1 MTEALT
7 AQVGTPVF
15 RRPLYVLILDGE
27 PERRVQ
33 LAATLGRCEGQV
45 FQWTLCATV
54 AEALAAL
61 AQAAM
66 PVDVLLIDQHLPPD
80 TDGITVLPELLRLS
94 PDSSAVVFTE
104 ASDAEAGRRARAAG
118 AYSYLPR
125 PFSAEALLH
134 LLANLSAW
142 RQTRDQL
149 TWFAVI
155 NRFAEDAQHLYAAPA
170 LEAMIVQR
178 GLELGFDRARL
189 WVSSDGGQTLIAAA
203 SAGCEAL
210 EPFRGLRLRAAE
222 SPYLMR
228 VVQSRAPVIF
238 HELEHGKSWL
248 KQQRAG
254 RSFAPPVGEWVGLP
268 LRAGDVFR
276 GALMLDRRRATP
288 LRQDHLLQ
296 QALILF
302 ARQVGAALERT
313 ALQTETEILSQIGR
327 LAGADPAE
335 RSDEALL
342 EEVRQVLSARLD
354 VENFIVAMRSETSG
368 WIELLL
374 DVREGVR
381 GERRSLPP
389 GQGMI
394 HQHLV
399 QSRPVLLRTPQ
410 QIRAF
415 RQQHRILRLERRM
428 VARSWLGVPLLV
440 AGRAVGALVV
450 FSTRHAEWFSESDQ
464 RFLEAVAAQIAGP
477 LHNRRLREAA
487 ELTNRRLTL
496 LQRATAALIAMG
508 DEPQDEER
516 LWHAALTVI
525 TAGYGLCYNL
535 AAFFSLHRGRTLLRG
550 RLAIGQVTLK
560 QARRAWAAD
569 EERGQTFEHYLEQL
583 RQGAIPPTVLDGLV
597 RGLEIP
603 IHDATGALGEAVLR
617 LTCVRVPESELTRR
631 FPPNLAA
638 CLPPAD
644 YEVAPVM
651 VARRRFGV
659 VIVANPHLRRPLDE
673 MPRDLLTTWLA
684 QVALIVETR
693 RQRNAGEQLAE
704 ISRAVLARAADH
716 PLHETLEEL
725 CRSARV
731 LMSASCVA
739 ILPLEPGSSLPRL
752 RFAAARAAGDGLRE
766 PALLRSAWSPG
777 PEHFIRQILE
787 APGPLAV
794 ENAHEPPWTVPGD
807 PEPGF
812 VSREHLRSFIAAPIV
827 DHVAGD
833 WRGALVVGYRSQR
846 SFEERDRGLLGS
858 FAELVGQAMRNY
870 DERASFEREQEV
882 FATLL
887 QETLRLNLDAPD
899 AERILFTR
907 ILQAATVLLNRPDA
921 SLGLILRAWQR
932 PDRLGQARVIRRE
945 YFLLG
950 DTLQE
955 VEDPDLYRGITGRA
969 FETGEPQLV
978 HDVRE
983 PPWNARFFDRFSRE
997 TRAELDVLIRLEDQ
1011 VLGLIN
1017 VESPQVGAFTPAH
1030 CEALKR
1036 LANVVALA
1044 IDVSQTQRQL
1054 RELYKAVEPMIVAGT
1069 LQTTL
1074 QAVLEQIL
1082 ILAPNLSAVTIWYWD
1097 EQRRALAPGVTHG
1110 VRYETH
1116 LVEDPNYT
1124 EETVLGRV
1132 VRRLD
1137 PVWAEDARAEPVLEG
1152 RFVREEEVASCVAF
1166 PLQIGETPTD
1176 EEPVGVPIWLPP
1188 FPDGRQRRVIGVLFL
1203 VYRQPHRFTRR
1214 ERVILPIVAGVV
1226 AACIRDTF
1234 HVERLAARQSQLQA
1248 AAKLARAVLEATLD
1262 LDETLRR
1269 MLAILRDLLQN
1280 EHRRLGLSV
1289 LLADE
1294 SEQHLSF
1301 TPASR
1306 EFYHWEFV
1314 VERQIFPIAPQGN
1327 GAGAQPGTIAA
1338 RVARKA
1344 REQRR
1349 AVLETINDVRTDPDY
1364 VQANPGTLAQLTLAL
1379 LNPER
1384 ETPHPRL
1391 LGVLVIEANRTNA
1404 FSHTDEQLIE
1414 RLAPTISLA
1423 IARARENRERRFS
1436 ESVAAMTAWASQI
1449 AHDIDHAISG
1459 ANNAIYWLTKTA
1471 EPEQM
1476 MHISRIS
1483 QSLGEIRRLA
1493 RASDQ
1498 PSCEPPYDLSAW
1510 LRERVPQII
1519 RRRAGAPVAVT
1530 YIFSAEELL
1539 VRANEILL
1547 ERVLEHLIRNAR
1559 QAKPLDCSISVTTA
1573 REGAFARITVA
1584 NDGPSI
1590 PPEVQQRL
1598 FVEPIRHEQRVTE
1611 GGRGLL
1617 LARSMMKT
1625 LGGEIVLVSP
1635 ISPVTFALR
1644 LPLAAPDGAEE

>member
-1 MTEALT
+1 MIDHATGQPE
-7 AQVGTPVF
+7 TPVL
-15 RRPLYVLILDGE
+15 RRPLHVLILDAD
-27 PERRVQ
+27 PERRVG
-33 LAATLGRCEGQV
+33 LAASLGRCEGQV
-45 FQWTLCATV
+45 FHWTLCA
-54 AEALAAL
+54 ALDEAIAAL
-61 AQAAM
+61 ERAPA
-66 PVDVLLIDQHLPPD
+66 PVDVLLIDQHLGPA
-80 TDGITVLPELLRLS
+80 TDGIAILPQLLRLS
-94 PDSSAVVFTE
+94 PESSAVVFT
-104 ASDAEAGRRARAAG
+104 DAGDDEAGRRARTAG
-118 AYSYLPR
+118 AYGCLPR
-125 PFSAEALLH
+125 PFTTETLLH
-134 LLANLSAW
+134 LLVNLSAW

-149 TWFAVI
+149 TWFEVI
-155 NRFAEDAQHLYAAPA
+155 NRFAEDAQHLYAAEA
-170 LEAMIVQR
+170 LERVIVQR

-189 WVSSDGGQTLIAAA
+189 WVSADGGQTLVAAA
-203 SAGCEAL
+203 CAGREAI
-210 EPFRGLRLRAAE
+210 ERFRGLRLRASE

-228 VVQSRAPVIF
+228 VTRSRAPVIF
-238 HELEHGKSWL
+238 HELEHGKTWL
-248 KQQRAG
+248 MQQRPG
-254 RSFAPPVGEWVGLP
+254 RGYAPPAGEWVGLP
-268 LRAGDVFR
+268 LWAGDVFR

-288 LRQDHLLQ
+288 LRQDQLLQ

-342 EEVRQVLSARLD
+342 EAVRQALSLRID

-374 DVREGVR
+374 DVSEGVH

-399 QSRPVLLRTPQ
+399 RGRPVLLRTPQ
-410 QIRAF
+410 EIRAF
-415 RQQHRILRLERRM
+415 RQRHGVMRLQRRM
-428 VARSWLGVPLLV
+428 AARSWLGVPLLV

-450 FSTRHAEWFSESDQ
+450 FSTRHAEWFGESDQ

-487 ELTNRRLTL
+487 ELTNRRLIL
-496 LQRATAALIAMG
+496 MQKAAAELMVMG
-508 DEPQDEER
+508 DDPQDDDR

-535 AAFFSLHRGRTLLRG
+535 AAYFSLHRGRTLLRG
-550 RLAIGQVTLK
+550 RLAIGQVTLT

-569 EERGQTFEHYLEQL
+569 EERGLTFERYLEQL
-583 RQGAIPPTVLDGLV
+583 RQDAIAPTVLHGLL
-597 RGLEIP
+597 RDLEIP
-603 IHDATGALGEAVLR
+603 LHDATGALGEAVLN
-617 LTCVRVPESELTRR
+617 LAYVRVPQSELAQR
-631 FPPNLAA
+631 FPPRLAA

-644 YEVAPVM
+644 YEVAPV
-651 VARRRFGV
+651 AIGRRRFGV

-684 QVALIVETR
+684 QVALIVEMR
-693 RQRNAGEQLAE
+693 RQRRAGEQLAAV
-704 ISRAVLARAADH
+704 SRAVLARAADR

-725 CRSARV
+725 SRSARV
-731 LMSASCVA
+731 LMSASCAA
-739 ILPLEPGSSLPRL
+739 ILPLEPGSSLRRP
-752 RFAAARAAGDGLRE
+752 RFAARHAAGDGLRE
-766 PALLRSAWSPG
+766 PALLRAPWSPG
-777 PEHFIRQILE
+777 PEPLIARILE
-787 APGPLAV
+787 TSDSLAV
-794 ENAHEPPWTVPGD
+794 EDADEPPWSLPND

-812 VSREHLRSFIAAPIV
+812 VAREHLRSFIAAPII
-827 DHVAGD
+827 DHVNGEP
-833 WRGALVVGYRSQR
+833 RGALVIGYRSPR
-846 SFEERDRGLLGS
+846 SFDERDRALSGS
-858 FAELVGQAMRNY
+858 FAELAGQAMRNY
-870 DERASFEREQEV
+870 DERASLEREQEV

-887 QETLRLNLDAPD
+887 QDTLRLKLDAPD
-899 AERILFTR
+899 AERALFTR
-907 ILQAATVLLNRPDA
+907 VLQAATRLLNQPDA
-921 SLGLILRAWQR
+921 RLGLILRGWQR
-932 PDRLGQARVIRRE
+932 PDRLGQARVVRQE
-945 YFLLG
+945 YFLL
-950 DTLQE
+950 DDELKY
-955 VEDPDLYRGITGRA
+955 VEDSDLYRGITGRA
-969 FETGEPQLV
+969 FETGESQLV

-983 PPWNARFFDRFSRE
+983 PPWNEIFFDRFSRG

-1017 VESPQVGAFTPAH
+1017 VESPRAGAFTPAH

-1069 LQTTL
+1069 LRTTL
-1074 QAVLEQIL
+1074 QAVLEQML

-1097 EQRRALAPGVTHG
+1097 EQRRALVPGVTHG
-1110 VRYETH
+1110 VRHEDR
-1116 LVEDPNYT
+1116 LVEDPHYA

-1137 PVWAEDARAEPVLEG
+1137 PVWAEDARAEPVLDG

-1166 PLQIGETPTD
+1166 PLQIGETPSD
-1176 EEPVGVPIWLPP
+1176 NEPVGVPIWMPP

-1214 ERVILPIVAGVV
+1214 ERVILPIVASVV
-1226 AACIRDTF
+1226 AACIRDAF

-1248 AAKLARAVLEATLD
+1248 ASNLARAVLEATLD

-1269 MLAILRDLLQN
+1269 MLAIVRDLLQN

-1294 SEQHLSF
+1294 TEQHLSF

-1314 VERQIFPIAPQGN
+1314 VERQIFPIHPLRN
-1327 GAGAQPGTIAA
+1327 GPDPHPGTIAA

-1344 REQRR
+1344 RQQRR
-1349 AVLETINDVRTDPDY
+1349 AVVETINDVRTDPDY
-1364 VQANPGTLAQLTLAL
+1364 VQANPRTLAQLTLAL
-1379 LNPER
+1379 LHPEHAAS
-1384 ETPHPRL
+1384 HPRL
-1391 LGVLVIEANRTNA
+1391 LGVLVIEADRVNA
-1404 FSHTDEQLIE
+1404 FSPADEQLIE

-1476 MHISRIS
+1476 LHITRIS

-1493 RASDQ
+1493 RAADQ
-1498 PSCEPPYDLSAW
+1498 PSCEPPYDLGAW

-1519 RRRAGAPVAVT
+1519 KRRAGAPVMVT
-1530 YIFSAEELL
+1530 YMLSAEALL
-1539 VRANEILL
+1539 VRANQILL

-1559 QAKPLDCSISVTTA
+1559 QAQPRNCSISVATE

-1625 LGGEIVLVSP
+1625 LGGEMALVSP

-1644 LPLAAPDGAEE
+1644 LPLAKPDDPR

>member
-1 MTEALT
+1 MTENPT
-7 AQVGTPVF
+7 GQPGTPVF
-15 RRPLYVLILDGE
+15 RRPLHVLIIDAD
-27 PERRVQ
+27 PERGVH

-45 FQWTLCATV
+45 FQWTLCA
-54 AEALAAL
+54 AADEALAVLEQAL
-61 AQAAM
+61 T
-66 PVDVLLIDQHLPPD
+66 PVDVLLIDQHLAPGA
-80 TDGITVLPELLRLS
+80 DGIALLPQLLRLS
-94 PDSSAVVFTE
+94 PESSAVVFTE
-104 ASDAEAGRRARAAG
+104 AGDEEAGRRARAAG

-125 PFSAEALLH
+125 PFSTEALLH
-134 LLANLSAW
+134 LLINLSAW

-149 TWFAVI
+149 TWFEVI
-155 NRFAEDAQHLYAAPA
+155 NRFAEDAQHLYAARA
-170 LEAMIVQR
+170 LEGVIVQR
-178 GLELGFDRARL
+178 GLELGFDRVRL
-189 WVSSDGGQTLIAAA
+189 WVSSDGGQTLVATAC
-203 SAGCEAL
+203 AGREPL
-210 EPFRGLRLRAAE
+210 EQFRGLRLRASE

-228 VVQSRAPVIF
+228 VVQSRVPVIF
-238 HELEHGKSWL
+238 RELEHGKTWL
-248 KQQRAG
+248 MQQRSCRG
-254 RSFAPPVGEWVGLP
+254 YAPPAGEWVGLP

-288 LRQDHLLQ
+288 LRQDQLLQ

-335 RSDEALL
+335 RSDQALL
-342 EEVRQVLSARLD
+342 EAVRQALSPRID

-374 DVREGVR
+374 DVSEGVH

-389 GQGMI
+389 GRGMI

-399 QSRPVLLRTPQ
+399 RGRPVLLRTPQ
-410 QIRAF
+410 EIRAF
-415 RQQHRILRLERRM
+415 RQRHGVVRLERRL

-440 AGRAVGALVV
+440 AGRAVGALVL
-450 FSTRHAEWFSESDQ
+450 FSTRHAEWFSENDQ

-487 ELTNRRLTL
+487 ELTNRRLIL
-496 LQRATAALIAMG
+496 MQQAAAALIAMG
-508 DEPQDEER
+508 DDPQDDDR

-535 AAFFSLHRGRTLLRG
+535 AAYFSLHRGRTLLRG
-550 RLAIGQVTLK
+550 RLAIGQVTLT

-583 RQGAIPPTVLDGLV
+583 RQGAIRPTVLDGLV

-603 IHDATGALGEAVLR
+603 VQDGTGALGEAVLN
-617 LTCVRVPESELTRR
+617 LACVRVPESELTQR
-631 FPPNLAA
+631 FPPQLAA

-651 VARRRFGV
+651 VARRRIGI
-659 VIVANPHLRRPLDE
+659 VIVANPHLRRPLDD

-684 QVALIVETR
+684 QVALIFETR
-693 RQRNAGEQLAE
+693 RQRRAGEQLAE
-704 ISRAVLARAADH
+704 ISRAVLARAADR
-716 PLHETLEEL
+716 PLRETLEEL
-725 CRSARV
+725 SRSTRV
-731 LMSASCVA
+731 LMSASCAA
-739 ILPLEPGSSLPRL
+739 ILPLEPGSSLRQP
-752 RFAAARAAGDGLRE
+752 RFAARHAAGDGLRD
-766 PALLRSAWSPG
+766 PALLQSAWSPG
-777 PEHFIRQILE
+777 PEPFITQILE
-787 APGPLAV
+787 APGPFAV
-794 ENAHEPPWTVPGD
+794 ENAYEPPWTVADD

-812 VSREHLRSFIAAPIV
+812 VAREWLRSFIAAPIL
-827 DHVAGD
+827 DHLSGD
-833 WRGALVVGYRSQR
+833 PRGVLVIGYRSQR
-846 SFEERDRGLLGS
+846 SIDERDRRLSGS
-858 FAELVGQAMRNY
+858 FAELAGQAMRNY
-870 DERASFEREQEV
+870 DERALLEREQEV

-887 QETLRLNLDAPD
+887 QDTLRLKLDAPD
-899 AERILFTR
+899 AERVLFTR
-907 ILQAATVLLNRPDA
+907 ILQAATRLLNRPDA
-921 SLGLILRAWQR
+921 RPGLILRGWQR
-932 PDRLGQARVIRRE
+932 PDRPGQARAIRQE
-945 YFLLG
+945 YFLL
-950 DTLQE
+950 DDELKYIQ
-955 VEDPDLYRGITGRA
+955 DLDLYRGVTGRA

-978 HDVRE
+978 HDVNE
-983 PPWNARFFDRFSRE
+983 PPWNTIFFDRFSRE

-1017 VESPQVGAFTPAH
+1017 VESPQVGAFTSAH

-1036 LANVVALA
+1036 LANIVALA

-1054 RELYKAVEPMIVAGT
+1054 RELYKAVAPMIVAGT
-1069 LQTTL
+1069 LRTTL

-1110 VRYETH
+1110 VRHEAH
-1116 LVEDPNYT
+1116 LVEDPHFS

-1137 PVWAEDARAEPVLEG
+1137 PLWAEDARAEPMLDG
-1152 RFVREEEVASCVAF
+1152 RFVHEEDVAACVAF
-1166 PLQIGETPTD
+1166 PLQIGETPSD
-1176 EEPVGVPIWLPP
+1176 DEPVGMPIWLPP

-1214 ERVILPIVAGVV
+1214 ERVILPIVASVV
-1226 AACIRDTF
+1226 AACIRDAF
-1234 HVERLAARQSQLQA
+1234 HVERLAARQRQLQA
-1248 AAKLARAVLEATLD
+1248 ATDLARAVLEATLD

-1269 MLAILRDLLQN
+1269 MLAILRDLIQN

-1294 SEQHLSF
+1294 TEQHLSF

-1314 VERQIFPIAPQGN
+1314 VERQIFPIYPPPN
-1327 GAGAQPGTIAA
+1327 GADPQPGTIAA

-1349 AVLETINDVRTDPDY
+1349 AILETVNDVRDDPDY
-1364 VQANPGTLAQLTLAL
+1364 VQANPRTLAQLTMAL
-1379 LNPER
+1379 LNPEHDHS
-1384 ETPHPRL
+1384 EPRL
-1391 LGVLVIEANRTNA
+1391 LGVLVIETDRTNA
-1404 FSHTDEQLIE
+1404 FSFADEQLIE

-1449 AHDIDHAISG
+1449 AHDIDHVISG

-1476 MHISRIS
+1476 MHITRIS

-1498 PSCEPPYDLSAW
+1498 PSCEPPYDIGAW
-1510 LRERVPQII
+1510 LREHVPQII
-1519 RRRAGAPVAVT
+1519 KRRAGAPVMVT
-1530 YIFSAEELL
+1530 YMLSAEVLL

-1547 ERVLEHLIRNAR
+1547 ERVMEHLIRNAR
-1559 QAKPLDCSISVTTA
+1559 QARPRDCSIAVTTA
-1573 REGAFARITVA
+1573 REGAFVRITVA

-1598 FVEPIRHEQRVTE
+1598 FVEPIRREQRVTE

-1625 LGGEIVLVSP
+1625 LGGEMALVSP

-1644 LPLAAPDGAEE
+1644 LPLAKPDDPQ

>member
-1 MTEALT
+1 MTDDAT
-7 AQVGTPVF
+7 GQPGTPVF
-15 RRPLYVLILDGE
+15 RRPLYILILDAD
-27 PERRVQ
+27 PQRRVQ

-45 FQWTLCATV
+45 FQWTLCA
-54 AEALAAL
+54 AASEALAAL
-61 AQAAM
+61 EQAAP
-66 PVDVLLIDQHLPPD
+66 PVDVLLIDQHLGPD
-80 TDGITVLPELLRLS
+80 TDGIALLPQLLRLS
-94 PDSSAVVFTE
+94 PESSAVVFTE
-104 ASDAEAGRRARAAG
+104 AGDEEAGRRARAAG

-134 LLANLSAW
+134 LLVNLSAW
-142 RQTRDQL
+142 RQTRDQV
-149 TWFAVI
+149 TWFEVI
-155 NRFAEDAQHLYAAPA
+155 NRFAEDAQHLYAAEA
-170 LEAMIVQR
+170 LEGVIVQR

-189 WVSSDGGQTLIAAA
+189 WVSSDGGQTLVAAA
-203 SAGCEAL
+203 CAGREAP
-210 EPFRGLRLRAAE
+210 ERFRGLRLRASE

-238 HELEHGKSWL
+238 RGLEHGKTWL
-248 KQQRAG
+248 MQQRLCQG
-254 RSFAPPVGEWVGLP
+254 YAPPADEWVGLP
-268 LRAGDVFR
+268 LWAGEVFR

-288 LRQDHLLQ
+288 LRQDQLLH

-313 ALQTETEILSQIGR
+313 ALQTETEILSRIGR
-327 LAGADPAE
+327 LAGDDPAE
-335 RSDEALL
+335 RSDDALL
-342 EEVRQVLSARLD
+342 EAVRQALSARLD
-354 VENFIVAMRSETSG
+354 VENFMVAMRSETSG

-374 DVREGVR
+374 DVTEGVR
-381 GERRSLPP
+381 RERRSLPP
-389 GQGMI
+389 GKGLIQQILMQG
-394 HQHLV
+394 
-399 QSRPVLLRTPQ
+399 RPVLLRTPQ
-410 QIRAF
+410 AIRAF
-415 RQQHRILRLERRM
+415 RQRHGVVRLERRM
-428 VARSWLGVPLLV
+428 AARSWLGAPLLV

-450 FSTRHAEWFSESDQ
+450 FSTRHAEWFGENDQ

-487 ELTNRRLTL
+487 ELTNRRLIL
-496 LQRATAALIAMG
+496 MQRAAAALMAMG
-508 DEPQDEER
+508 DDPQDDDR

-535 AAFFSLHRGRTLLRG
+535 AAYFSLHRGRTLLRG
-550 RLAIGQVTLK
+550 RLAIGQVTLT

-583 RQGAIPPTVLDGLV
+583 RQGAIQPTVLDGLV

-603 IHDATGALGEAVLR
+603 IQDGTGALGEAVRNLAS
-617 LTCVRVPESELTRR
+617 VRVPERELAQR
-631 FPPNLAA
+631 FPPQLAA

-644 YEVAPVM
+644 YEVVPVM
-651 VARRRFGV
+651 VARRRIGV

-684 QVALIVETR
+684 QVALIFEAR
-693 RQRNAGEQLAE
+693 RQRRAGEQLAE
-704 ISRAVLARAADH
+704 ISRAVLARAADR
-716 PLHETLEEL
+716 PLRETLDEL
-725 CRSARV
+725 GRSARV
-731 LMSASCVA
+731 LMSASCTV
-739 ILPLEPGSSLPRL
+739 ILPLEPGSSLRRPHV
-752 RFAAARAAGDGLRE
+752 AARHAAGDGLRD

-777 PEHFIRQILE
+777 PEPFITQILE
-787 APGPLAV
+787 ASGPLAV
-794 ENAHEPPWTVPGD
+794 ENAHERPWTTPDD
-807 PEPGF
+807 PAPGF
-812 VSREHLRSFIAAPIV
+812 VAREQLRSFIAAPIV
-827 DHVAGD
+827 DHLSGD
-833 WRGALVVGYRSQR
+833 PRGVLVIGYRSQR
-846 SFEERDRGLLGS
+846 SIDERDRRLSGS
-858 FAELVGQAMRNY
+858 FAELAGQAMRNY
-870 DERASFEREQEV
+870 DERASLEREQEV

-887 QETLRLNLDAPD
+887 QDTLRLKLDAPD

-907 ILQAATVLLNRPDA
+907 ILQAGARLLNRPDA
-921 SLGLILRAWQR
+921 RLGLILRGWQR
-932 PDRLGQARVIRRE
+932 PDRFGQAHAMRQE
-945 YFLLG
+945 YFLL
-950 DTLQE
+950 DDELRE
-955 VEDPDLYRGITGRA
+955 VQDLDIYRGITGRA

-978 HDVRE
+978 HDVNE
-983 PPWNARFFDRFSRE
+983 PPWKAIFFDRFSRG

-1017 VESPQVGAFTPAH
+1017 VESPQVGAFTSAH

-1069 LQTTL
+1069 LRTTL

-1097 EQRRALAPGVTHG
+1097 EQRRALVPGVTHG
-1110 VRYETH
+1110 VRHEAH
-1116 LVEDPNYT
+1116 LVEDPRFS

-1137 PVWAEDARAEPVLEG
+1137 PVWAEDARAEPVLDG
-1152 RFVREEEVASCVAF
+1152 RFVREEEVAACVAF
-1166 PLQIGETPTD
+1166 PLQIGETPSD
-1176 EEPVGVPIWLPP
+1176 DEPVGVPIWLPP

-1234 HVERLAARQSQLQA
+1234 HVERLAARQRQLQA
-1248 AAKLARAVLEATLD
+1248 ATDLARAVLEATLD

-1269 MLAILRDLLQN
+1269 VLAILRDLLKNQ
-1280 EHRRLGLSV
+1280 HRKLGLSV
-1289 LLADE
+1289 LLADQAE
-1294 SEQHLSF
+1294 RHLSF

-1314 VERQIFPIAPQGN
+1314 VEQQIFPIHPPPN
-1327 GAGAQPGTIAA
+1327 GADPHPGTIAA

-1349 AVLETINDVRTDPDY
+1349 AVLETVNDVRTDPDY
-1364 VQANPGTLAQLTLAL
+1364 VQANPRTLAQLTMAL
-1379 LNPER
+1379 LNPEGDQS
-1384 ETPHPRL
+1384 EPRL
-1391 LGVLVIEANRTNA
+1391 LGVLVIEADRTNA
-1404 FSHTDEQLIE
+1404 FSFADEQLIE

-1436 ESVAAMTAWASQI
+1436 ESVVAMTAWASQI
-1449 AHDIDHAISG
+1449 AHDIDHVISG
-1459 ANNAIYWLTKTA
+1459 AYNAIYWLTKTA
-1471 EPEQM
+1471 APEQM
-1476 MHISRIS
+1476 MHITRIS

-1498 PSCEPPYDLSAW
+1498 PSCEPPYDIGVW

-1519 RRRAGAPVAVT
+1519 KRRAGAPVMVT
-1530 YIFSAEELL
+1530 YLLSAEALL
-1539 VRANEILL
+1539 VQANEILL

-1559 QAKPLDCSISVTTA
+1559 QARPRDCSIAITTE
-1573 REGAFARITVA
+1573 REGAFVRITVA
-1584 NDGPSI
+1584 NDGPPI

-1598 FVEPIRHEQRVTE
+1598 FVEPIRREQPIAE

-1625 LGGEIVLVSP
+1625 LRGEIALINP
-1635 ISPVTFALR
+1635 ISPVTFALW
-1644 LPLAAPDGAEE
+1644 LPLAKPEDQ